1 MPFSWTAYR
10 PKLSFLLLHYT
21 YIITI
26 ALIGGSVLY
35 GQHNLPFV
43 DALFLASG
51 AATQSGLN
59 TIDIYTMKL
68 YQQILMHIVPLI
80 TNPIFINTVIVFVRI
95 HWFEK
100 RLESLVQG
108 AKLGRWK
115 TTTKS
120 RPEPQDVD
128 PEREGRGVAGR
139 PITVVREAPPS
150 SLRDIALVDLKL
162 DENQPPTE
170 NSTAIQSRASSKRNS
185 DEITH
190 LVSKVNP
197 PTNGDVHN
205 AVTPREEGDSEAASF
220 NNNSSEGAPTIVNQN
235 NGQNTHIVFA
245 DNQRPPEKRTGVL
258 RIPSPREFERGGT
271 VEDIEEDDPNTLR
284 RIQTTG
290 QVSVNEDPGPSH
302 SQGRIRRR
310 MGSITERIIPR
321 PRSQTLEAISS
332 SFSRGRS
339 TSPMSKLSR
348 RTSRPDPVPMPY
360 LSYRPTVG
368 RNSAFVDLTDDQ
380 KDELGGLEYRALK
393 LLAKILVGYMII
405 FQVIGF
411 VGTLPWIMNHDHYG
425 KYVESWGVGRVWWT
439 IFTTNSAFNDVGFTL
454 TPDSMVSF
462 QRAAWP
468 LMLFS
473 FLIIVGNTGFPC
485 LLRFIIWV
493 MKKIVPAG
501 SSPEAPLGYLLDHPR
516 RCFTLLFPAAATWW
530 LFAILMILNCSDLI
544 LFIILDLNDS
554 DVMAIPVGYRVL
566 SGWFQAVSTRT
577 AGLSVVNIAALHPA
591 MQVCYMVMMYISI
604 FPIAI
609 SVRRTN
615 VYEES
620 ALGIYAVEEEVDGK
634 SPSFVGAH
642 LRNQLQYDL
651 WYIFLGLFIISIV
664 EGNRIESK
672 EQYAFT
678 LFAILFEVVSAY
690 GTVGLSL
697 GYPDV
702 NTSFSGQFKTI
713 SKLVIIAM
721 QIRGRHR
728 SLPYQVDRAILL
740 PSESLLRDQRLNRR
754 PSFVANGAGLP
765 LGPSLS
771 QATSRSRNMARP
783 MTADDREHRD

>member
-1 MPFSWTAYR
+1 MVGAV
-10 PKLSFLLLHYT
+10 
-21 YIITI
+21 IIYSQRNI
-26 ALIGGSVLY
+26 R
-35 GQHNLPFV
+35 FV
-43 DALFLASG
+43 DALFFACG

-59 TIDIYTMKL
+59 TIDINTLKL
-68 YQQILMHIVPLI
+68 YQQIIMHLIPLI
-80 TNPIFINTVIVFVRI
+80 TNPIFISTAIVFVRI

-100 RLESLVQG
+100 RLESLD

-115 TTTKS
+115 TATKS
-120 RPEPQDVD
+120 RHEPQDVD
-128 PEREGRGVAGR
+128 PEREERGVAGR
-139 PITVVREAPPS
+139 PITLIREAPPP
-150 SLRDIALVDLKL
+150 SLQEVALVDLNT
-162 DENQPPTE
+162 DENQPPTS
-170 NSTAIQSRASSKRNS
+170 NSTAIQSPASSKRNS
-185 DEITH
+185 DEILH
-190 LVSKVNP
+190 VVSKVNP
-197 PTNGDVHN
+197 PTNGDAHT
-205 AVTPREEGDSEAASF
+205 ADRASEATSI
-220 NNNSSEGAPTIVNQN
+220 NNNSSDGAPTIINQD

-245 DNQRPPEKRTGVL
+245 DNQRPPKKHTGVL

-284 RIQTTG
+284 RSQTTG

-302 SQGRIRRR
+302 SQGRMRRR

-321 PRSQTLEAISS
+321 SQTLEAFSS

-348 RTSRPDPVPMPY
+348 RTSRPDPVHMPY
-360 LSYRPTVG
+360 LSYTPTVG
-368 RNSAFVDLTDDQ
+368 RNSAFVDLTEEQ

-405 FQVIGF
+405 FQVIGLM
-411 VGTLPWIMNHDHYG
+411 GLLPWIMTHDHYG
-425 KYVESWGVGRVWWT
+425 RYVEQQGISRVWWVFFT
-439 IFTTNSAFNDVGFTL
+439 INSAFNDVGFTL

-462 QRAAWP
+462 QRAVWP
-468 LMLFS
+468 LMLLS
-473 FLIIVGNTGFPC
+473 FLIVIGNTGFPC
-485 LLRFIIWV
+485 LLRLIIWV
-493 MKKIVPAG
+493 MKKVVPAG
-501 SSPEAPLGYLLDHPR
+501 SSIEAVCRSTSAKNFLLDSHPR

-530 LFAILMILNCSDLI
+530 LFAILVILNLSDVI
-544 LFIILDLNDS
+544 LFIILDLNDP

-566 SGWFQAVSTRT
+566 SGWFQSVSSRT
-577 AGLSVVNIAALHPA
+577 AGFAVVNLAALHPA
-591 MQVCYMVMMYISI
+591 MQVTYMVMMYISI

-620 ALGIYAVEEEVDGK
+620 ALGIYAVEEEADGK
-634 SPSFVGAH
+634 SPSFVGVH

-651 WYIFLGLFIISIV
+651 WYIFLGLFIIAIV

-690 GTVGLSL
+690 GTVGLSM

-713 SKLVIIAM
+713 SKLAILAM

-728 SLPYQVDRAILL
+728 GLPYQVDRAILL

-754 PSFVANGAGLP
+754 PSFVAGGAGLP

-771 QATSRSRNMARP
+771 QATSRSRTMARS
-783 MTADDREHRD
+783 MAADDRDHRD